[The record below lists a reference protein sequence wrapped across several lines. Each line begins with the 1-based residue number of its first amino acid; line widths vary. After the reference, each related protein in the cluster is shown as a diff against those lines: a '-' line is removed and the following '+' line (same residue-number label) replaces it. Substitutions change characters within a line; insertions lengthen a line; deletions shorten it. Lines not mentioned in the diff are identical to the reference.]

1 MLNTAFKRQ
10 VLVGFTVTLI
20 IALISAITSCLS
32 ILSTRKSDAWQ
43 SHTYEVINNIQDLDL
58 KILTTET
65 AMRGYIL
72 TGSDKFLGPYNQHVS
87 KIIPEVESL
96 RELVSDNTKQSH
108 SMDSLAAVVRLKVAA
123 MQTNLDLYRES
134 KRITPELLGTAEKG
148 RIYKEQILQLIEKL
162 VKEER
167 HLLHERTLTSDLN
180 SKRTIAIVII
190 SSLTIFGLVLYL
202 LTLIRKTFDFQK
214 RVEEQ
219 VKERNERLAQLS
231 FDNEQKNKLMQALR
245 KVNDLMF
252 KTQELDSLANNILHE
267 VCRYTKATIGLMYF
281 SDENQELSI
290 KASFAGKNNYNNQ
303 RLKIGEGLVGQV
315 AKDGQISIIRNLPE
329 GYLKVRSGLGETSPT
344 QLFLIP
350 VRHNEETIA
359 IFELGYIN
367 QPDEDSILFLE
378 SLAASIGVGL
388 NSAMSKMMLRQL
400 FDKLQAQSEE
410 LESQQEELLTTNEE
424 LVHKSEQLQASEE
437 ELKIQQEELQQTN
450 AELEE
455 KAQQLEEK
463 NLAINQV
470 KEAVSMKAEE
480 LEASSRYKSEFLA
493 NMSHELRTPLNS
505 ILILARI
512 LKENKPSNLNEDQ
525 IKYAGVI
532 HNAGADLLN
541 LINDILDLSKIES
554 GKVELT
560 IENVSPASVC
570 RNMELLFSEI
580 ANSKR
585 IHFNTSISND
595 VPGVFRT
602 DGGRVEQIIKNLLSN
617 AFKFTPEAGSIDLK
631 VDVVS
636 AAQTLYSANLRNSAS
651 AILAFSISDTGIGIP
666 DEKQKLIFEAFQQA
680 DGSTSRKY
688 GGTGLGLSIS
698 KELAALLGGEIQLSS
713 EPGNGSKFTLYL
725 PVTETDA
732 LTARASL
739 VDEPLSISNNPE
751 AQTETPGISEPHT
764 LLIVEDDFMFA
775 KLLENYAIQ
784 KGYKPVLAHDGKTA
798 LSIARAEVPH
808 AIILDI
814 FLPDTDGWAIL
825 KTLKADP
832 LTHNI
837 PVHMMSSG
845 ENNPDRAHEE
855 GAVGFLKKPIESNA
869 LNEAFELLEHA
880 QLNNFKSVLI
890 IEDQELQSEV
900 VKAQLSSRGI
910 DVSQAFNGQQAM
922 ELLEQ
927 QSFDC
932 IILDLNLPDIS
943 GMELL
948 DKIKN
953 IPALVHIPVVINTAM
968 ELDQEKMTR
977 IMRYSEAMVLKSN
990 KSNERLMDE
999 VSLFI
1004 NKLQQQSNFV
1014 APAEPLRK
1022 PKPTNQEKVLKGK
1035 TILITDD
1042 DMRNIFALSTA
1053 LHEFEMQIVIANNG
1067 REAIDKL
1074 SSTPSIDLILMDIMM
1089 PEMDGYEAIRQIRK
1103 DENYSKLPII
1113 ALTAKAMKN
1122 DRQKCIDAGAS
1133 DYISKPVDIDKLL
1146 SLMRVWLS

>member
-10 VLVGFTVTLI
+10 VLVGFTITMVF
-20 IALISAITSCLS
+20 ALISAVTSCLS
-32 ILSTRKSDAWQ
+32 VLSTRESDTWE
-43 SHTYEVINNIQDLDL
+43 SHTYEVINKIQDLDL
-58 KILTTET
+58 KIVTAET
-65 AMRGYIL
+65 AMRGYML
-72 TGSDKFLGPYNQHVS
+72 TGSEKFLGPYNKHAADIV
-87 KIIPEVESL
+87 PAVDSL
-96 RELVSDNTKQSH
+96 RELVADNTKQLRG
-108 SMDSLAAVVRLKVAA
+108 MDTLANYVRLKVGA
-123 MQTNLDLYRES
+123 MQSNINLYRET
-134 KRITPELLGTAEKG
+134 KRITPELLGNAEKG
-148 RIYKEQILQLIEKL
+148 RIYKEKILAGIEQL

-167 HLLHERTLTSDLN
+167 RLLQERTDESERN
-180 SKRTIAIVII
+180 SKRTIAIVVI

-202 LTLIRKTFDFQK
+202 LTLIQKTFDFQK

-231 FDNEQKNKLMQALR
+231 YDNDQKNKLIVALG
-245 KVNDLMF
+245 KLNDLMF
-252 KTQELDSLANNILHE
+252 GTQELDELANNILQE
-267 VCRYTKATIGLMYF
+267 VCRYTKASVGALYF
-281 SDENQELSI
+281 NTDNEELVV
-290 KASFAGKNNYNNQ
+290 KASFAASVDYKKS
-303 RLKIGEGLVGQV
+303 RVKIGEGLLGQAAV
-315 AKDGQISIIRNLPE
+315 NGEINLIKDLPDD
-329 GYLKVRSGLGETSPT
+329 YLKVSSGLGEAKPR
-344 QLFLIP
+344 QLYLIP
-350 VRHNEETIA
+350 ALHNQETIA
-359 IFELGYIN
+359 VFELGYIN
-367 QPDEDSILFLE
+367 PPDEDGTLFLE
-378 SLAASIGVGL
+378 SLRTHIGVAL
-388 NSAMSKMMLRQL
+388 NSALAKVMLRQL
-400 FDKLQAQSEE
+400 YDKLQAQSEE

-463 NLAINQV
+463 NLAINQA
-470 KEAVSMKAEE
+470 KEAVSIKAEE

-512 LKENKPSNLNEDQ
+512 LKENKPLNLTEDQ

-554 GKVELT
+554 GKVELML
-560 IENVSPASVC
+560 ENVSPASVC

-580 ANSKR
+580 ANSKH
-585 IHFNTSISND
+585 IHFNTTLGPE
-595 VPGVFRT
+595 VPVVFRS
-602 DGGRVEQIIKNLLSN
+602 DGSRVEQIIKNLLSN
-617 AFKFTPEAGSIDLK
+617 AFKFTPENGSINLK

-636 AAQTLYSANLRNSAS
+636 AEQLFYSSKLRNTGS

-713 EPGNGSKFTLYL
+713 EPGKGSKFTLYL
-725 PVTETDA
+725 PATVGAIE
-732 LTARASL
+732 
-739 VDEPLSISNNPE
+739 NPE
-751 AQTETPGISEPHT
+751 VVEEQSATTSGSPKRQAETSPVPAPHT
-764 LLIVEDDFMFA
+764 LLIVEDDHMFA

-784 KGYKPVLAHDGKTA
+784 KGYKPLLAHDGKTA
-798 LSIARAEVPH
+798 LEIARTQLPH

-814 FLPDTDGWAIL
+814 LLPDMDGWAIL
-825 KTLKADP
+825 KTLKSEA
-832 LTHNI
+832 LTRNI

-845 ENNPDRAHEE
+845 ENSPARAHEE
-855 GAVGFLKKPIESNA
+855 GAVGFLKKPVEHTA

-880 QLNNFKSVLI
+880 QINNFKSVLI
-890 IEDQELQSEV
+890 IEDQELQSEA
-900 VKAQLSSRGI
+900 VKAQLTARGI
-910 DVSQAFNGQQAM
+910 EVSQAFDGEQAM
-922 ELLEQ
+922 QLLEKHN
-927 QSFDC
+927 FDC

-943 GMELL
+943 GMDLL

-953 IPALVHIPVVINTAM
+953 IPELSHIPVVINTAM

-999 VSLFI
+999 VTLFI
-1004 NKLQQQSNFV
+1004 NKLQQQHKRV
-1014 APAEPLRK
+1014 IPADETRK
-1022 PKPTNQEKVLKGK
+1022 TKATNQEKVLKGK

-1053 LHEFEMQIVIANNG
+1053 LHEYDMEIVIANNG
-1067 REAIDKL
+1067 REAIEKL
-1074 SSTPSIDLILMDIMM
+1074 ASTPNIDLILMDIMM
-1089 PEMDGYEAIRQIRK
+1089 PEMDGYEAIQRIREDK
-1103 DENYSKLPII
+1103 QYEKMPII

>member
-10 VLVGFTVTLI
+10 VLVGFTITLI
-20 IALISAITSCLS
+20 FALISAITSCLS
-32 ILSTRKSDAWQ
+32 VLSTRKSDAWQ
-43 SHTYEVINNIQDLDL
+43 SHTYEVINKIQDLDL
-58 KILTTET
+58 KIVTAET
-65 AMRGYIL
+65 AMRGYML
-72 TGSDKFLGPYNQHVS
+72 TGSEKFLSPYNQHAS
-87 KIIPEVESL
+87 KIIPAVDSL
-96 RELVSDNTKQSH
+96 RDLVSDNPKQVR
-108 SMDSLAAVVRLKVAA
+108 SMDSIATTVRLKVAG
-123 MQTNLDLYRES
+123 MQANLDLYRETH
-134 KRITPELLGTAEKG
+134 KITPELLGTAEKG
-148 RIYKEQILQLIEKL
+148 RIHKEKILAGIEKL
-162 VKEER
+162 VAEEQD
-167 HLLHERTLTSDLN
+167 LLHKRTVASDQN
-180 SKRTIAIVII
+180 SKRTIAIVVI

-245 KVNDLMF
+245 KVNELMF
-252 KTQELDSLANNILHE
+252 GTQELNNLASNILQE
-267 VCRYTKATIGLMYF
+267 VCRYTKATVGLMYF
-281 SDENQELSI
+281 SDENHELSI
-290 KASFAGKNNYNNQ
+290 KASFAGPNNHSNP
-303 RLKIGEGLVGQV
+303 KIKLGEGMVGQA
-315 AKDGQISIIRNLPE
+315 AKDGQLSIIRNLPDH
-329 GYLKVRSGLGETSPT
+329 YLKVRSGIGESKPT
-344 QLFLIP
+344 QLYLIP
-350 VRHNEETIA
+350 VRHNQDTIA
-359 IFELGYIN
+359 IFELGFIN
-367 QPDEDSILFLE
+367 EPDEDSMLFLE

-388 NSAMSKMMLRQL
+388 NSAMSQVMLRQL
-400 FDKLQAQSEE
+400 YDRLQAQREE

-424 LVHKSEQLQASEE
+424 LVYKSEQLQASEE

-450 AELEE
+450 AELHE
-455 KAQQLEEK
+455 KAHQLEEK
-463 NLAINQV
+463 NLAINQA

-512 LKENKPSNLNEDQ
+512 LKENKPLNLTEDQ

-554 GKVELT
+554 GKVEL
-560 IENVSPASVC
+560 IQENVSPASVC

-580 ANSKR
+580 ANSKH
-585 IHFNTSISND
+585 IHFNTTIAPD
-595 VPGVFRT
+595 VPQAFQS
-602 DGGRVEQIIKNLLSN
+602 DAGRVEQIIKNLLSN
-617 AFKFTPEAGSIDLK
+617 AFKFTPEDGSINLQ
-631 VDVVS
+631 VELAS
-636 AAQTLYSANLRNSAS
+636 AAQGFYSAKLSGS
-651 AILAFSISDTGIGIP
+651 ESPILAFSISDTGIGIP

-713 EPGNGSKFTLYL
+713 EAGKGSRFTLYL
-725 PVTETDA
+725 PA
-732 LTARASL
+732 HATAVS
-739 VDEPLSISNNPE
+739 SSNNAAVNITQIQGTQP
-751 AQTETPGISEPHT
+751 APMHSSPHT
-764 LLIVEDDFMFA
+764 LLIVEDDLMFA
-775 KLLENYAIQ
+775 KLLEQYAIQ
-784 KGYKPVLAHDGKTA
+784 KGYQPLLAHDGRTA
-798 LSIARAEVPH
+798 LSIARAELPH

-832 LTHNI
+832 VTRDI

-845 ENNPDRAHEE
+845 ENNPDRAQKE
-855 GAVGFLKKPIESNA
+855 GAIGFLKKPIERTA

-890 IEDQELQSEV
+890 IEDQELQSEI
-900 VKAQLSSRGI
+900 VKAQLTSRGI
-910 DVSQAFNGQQAM
+910 EVSQAFDGQQAM
-922 ELLEQ
+922 ALLQ
-927 QSFDC
+927 QQHFDC

-953 IPALVHIPVVINTAM
+953 IPELAQIPVVINTAM
-968 ELDQEKMTR
+968 ELDQDKMTK

-1004 NKLQQQSNFV
+1004 NKLQQQSKAT
-1014 APAEPLRK
+1014 APAKAPDK

-1053 LHEFEMQIVIANNG
+1053 LHEYDMEIVIANNG
-1067 REAIDKL
+1067 RKAIEKL
-1074 SSTPSIDLILMDIMM
+1074 SSTPHVDLILMDIMM
-1089 PEMDGYEAIRQIRK
+1089 PEMDGYEAISRIRK
-1103 DENYSKLPII
+1103 DEHYGKTPII

-1122 DRQKCIDAGAS
+1122 DRQKCLDAGAS

>member
-10 VLVGFTVTLI
+10 VLVGFTITLI

-32 ILSTRKSDAWQ
+32 VLSTRKSDAWQ
-43 SHTYEVINNIQDLDL
+43 SHTYEVINKIQDLDL
-58 KILTTET
+58 KIVTAET
-65 AMRGYIL
+65 AMRGYML
-72 TGSDKFLGPYNQHVS
+72 TGSEKFLSPYHQHAS
-87 KIIPEVESL
+87 KIIPAVDSL
-96 RELVSDNTKQSH
+96 RDLMSDNPKQLR
-108 SMDSLAAVVRLKVAA
+108 SMDSLAAAVRLKVAA
-123 MQTNLDLYRES
+123 MQTNLDLYRAS
-134 KRITPELLGTAEKG
+134 QKITPELLGTAEKG
-148 RIYKEQILQLIEKL
+148 RIYKEKILAGIEKL
-162 VKEER
+162 VAEER
-167 HLLHERTLTSDLN
+167 RLLHERTLNSDQN
-180 SKRTIAIVII
+180 SKRTIAIVVI

-245 KVNDLMF
+245 KVNELMF
-252 KTQELDSLANNILHE
+252 GTQELDNLASNILQE
-267 VCRYTKATIGLMYF
+267 VCRYTKATVGLMYF
-281 SDENQELSI
+281 SDENHELTV
-290 KASFAGKNNYNNQ
+290 KASFAGTNNYSKPKI
-303 RLKIGEGLVGQV
+303 KIGEGLVGQA
-315 AKDGQISIIRNLPE
+315 AKDGQLSIIRNLPDD
-329 GYLKVRSGLGETSPT
+329 YLKVRSGLGESKPS
-344 QLFLIP
+344 QLYLIP
-350 VRHNEETIA
+350 VRHNQDTIA
-359 IFELGYIN
+359 IFELGFIN
-367 QPDEDSILFLE
+367 PPDEDSMLFLE
-378 SLAASIGVGL
+378 SLAANIGVSL
-388 NSAMSKMMLRQL
+388 NSAMSQVMLRQL
-400 FDKLQAQSEE
+400 YDRLQAQREE

-424 LVHKSEQLQASEE
+424 LVYKSEQLQASEE

-450 AELEE
+450 AELHE
-455 KAQQLEEK
+455 KAHQLEEK

-512 LKENKPSNLNEDQ
+512 LKENKPSNLTEDQ

-554 GKVELT
+554 GKVEL
-560 IENVSPASVC
+560 IQENVSPASVC

-580 ANSKR
+580 ANSKH
-585 IHFNTSISND
+585 IHFNTTIGPD
-595 VPGVFRT
+595 VPEAFQS
-602 DGGRVEQIIKNLLSN
+602 DAGRVEQIIKNLLSN
-617 AFKFTPEAGSIDLK
+617 AFKFTPEDGSIDLQ
-631 VDVVS
+631 VELAS
-636 AAQTLYSANLRNSAS
+636 AAQGFYSAKLSGS
-651 AILAFSISDTGIGIP
+651 ESPILAFSISDTGIGIP

-713 EPGNGSKFTLYL
+713 EAGKGSRFTLYL
-725 PVTETDA
+725 PAHATAVT
-732 LTARASL
+732 S
-739 VDEPLSISNNPE
+739 SNN
-751 AQTETPGISEPHT
+751 AAVNITQIQNTPSAPMHSGAHT
-764 LLIVEDDFMFA
+764 LLIVEDDLMFA
-775 KLLENYAIQ
+775 KLLEQYAIQ
-784 KGYKPVLAHDGKTA
+784 KGYQPLLAHDGKTA
-798 LSIARAEVPH
+798 LSIARAELPH

-832 LTHNI
+832 VTRDI

-845 ENNPDRAHEE
+845 ENNSDRAQKE
-855 GAVGFLKKPIESNA
+855 GAIGFLKKPIERTA

-880 QLNNFKSVLI
+880 QLHNFKSVLI
-890 IEDQELQSEV
+890 IEDQELQSEI
-900 VKAQLSSRGI
+900 VKAQLTSRGI
-910 DVSQAFNGQQAM
+910 EVSQAFDGQQAM
-922 ELLEQ
+922 ALLQQ

-953 IPALVHIPVVINTAM
+953 IPELAHIPVVINTAM
-968 ELDQEKMTR
+968 ELDQEKMTQ

-1004 NKLQQQSNFV
+1004 NKLQQQSKAT
-1014 APAEPLRK
+1014 APAEPPSK

-1053 LHEFEMQIVIANNG
+1053 LHEYDMEIVIANNG
-1067 REAIDKL
+1067 REAIEKL
-1074 SSTPSIDLILMDIMM
+1074 SSTPHIDLILMDIMM
-1089 PEMDGYEAIRQIRK
+1089 PEMDGYEAIGRIRK
-1103 DENYSKLPII
+1103 DEHYGKTPII

-1122 DRQKCIDAGAS
+1122 DKQKCLDAGAS

>member
-10 VLVGFTVTLI
+10 VLVGFTITLVF
-20 IALISAITSCLS
+20 ALISAITSCLS
-32 ILSTRKSDAWQ
+32 VLSTRKSDAWQ
-43 SHTYEVINNIQDLDL
+43 SHTYEVINKIQDLDI
-58 KILTTET
+58 KIVTAET
-65 AMRGYIL
+65 SMRGYML
-72 TGSDKFLGPYNQHVS
+72 TGSEKFLNPYNQHAS
-87 KIIPEVESL
+87 KIILAVDSL
-96 RELVSDNTKQSH
+96 RDLVSDNPQQLR
-108 SMDSLAAVVRLKVAA
+108 SMDSLAATVRLKVAA
-123 MQTNLDLYRES
+123 MQANLDLYRETH
-134 KRITPELLGTAEKG
+134 KITPELLGTAEKG
-148 RIYKEQILQLIEKL
+148 RIYKEKILAGIEKL
-162 VKEER
+162 VAEER
-167 HLLHERTLTSDLN
+167 RLLHERTVTSDQN
-180 SKRTIAIVII
+180 SKRTIAIVVI

-245 KVNDLMF
+245 KVNELMF
-252 KTQELDSLANNILHE
+252 GTQELDNLANNILQE
-267 VCRYTKATIGLMYF
+267 ICRYTRATVGLMYF
-281 SDENQELSI
+281 SDENHELSI
-290 KASFAGKNNYNNQ
+290 KASFASPNNHSTP
-303 RLKIGEGLVGQV
+303 KIKLGEGLVGQA
-315 AKDGQISIIRNLPE
+315 AKDGQLSIIRNLPDD
-329 GYLKVRSGLGETSPT
+329 YLKVRSGLGESKPT
-344 QLFLIP
+344 QLYLIP
-350 VRHNEETIA
+350 VRHNQDTIA
-359 IFELGYIN
+359 LFELGFIN
-367 QPDEDSILFLE
+367 QPDEDSMLFLE

-388 NSAMSKMMLRQL
+388 NSAISQVMLRQL
-400 FDKLQAQSEE
+400 YDKLQAQSEE

-424 LVHKSEQLQASEE
+424 LVYKSEQLQASEE

-450 AELEE
+450 AELQE
-455 KAQQLEEK
+455 KAHQLEEK
-463 NLAINQV
+463 NLAINQA

-512 LKENKPSNLNEDQ
+512 LKENKPSNLTQDQ

-532 HNAGADLLN
+532 HTAGADLLN

-554 GKVELT
+554 GKVEL
-560 IENVSPASVC
+560 IQENVSPASIC

-580 ANSKR
+580 ANSKH
-585 IHFNTSISND
+585 IHFNTSISTV
-595 VPGVFRT
+595 VPKVFRS

-617 AFKFTPEAGSIDLK
+617 AFKFTPEHGSIALK
-631 VDVVS
+631 VDVAS
-636 AAQTLYSANLRNSAS
+636 TTHGFYSSKLKSDPS
-651 AILAFSISDTGIGIP
+651 QILAFSISDTGIGIP
-666 DEKQKLIFEAFQQA
+666 EEKQKLIFEAFQQA
-680 DGSTSRKY
+680 DGATNRKY

-713 EPGNGSKFTLYL
+713 EPGKGSKFTLYL
-725 PVTETDA
+725 PAHATASTTSDDTQSAITQTQETQPEPT
-732 LTARASL
+732 TA
-739 VDEPLSISNNPE
+739 
-751 AQTETPGISEPHT
+751 SEPHT
-764 LLIVEDDFMFA
+764 LLIVEDDVMFA
-775 KLLENYAIQ
+775 KLLEQYAIQ
-784 KGYKPVLAHDGKTA
+784 KGYQPLLAHDGETA
-798 LSIARAEVPH
+798 LSIARTEVPH

-825 KTLKADP
+825 KTLKADSV
-832 LTHNI
+832 TRDI

-845 ENNPDRAHEE
+845 ENNSDRAQKE
-855 GAVGFLKKPIESNA
+855 GAIGFLKKPVERTA
-869 LNEAFELLEHA
+869 LNEAFELLEHE

-890 IEDQELQSEV
+890 IEDQELQSEI
-900 VKAQLSSRGI
+900 VKAQLTSRGI
-910 DVSQAFNGQQAM
+910 EVSQAFDGQQAM
-922 ELLEQ
+922 ELLEK

-953 IPALVHIPVVINTAM
+953 IPELAHIPVVINTAM
-968 ELDQEKMTR
+968 ELDQEKMTQ

-999 VSLFI
+999 VNLFI
-1004 NKLQQQSNFV
+1004 NKLQQSKSAV
-1014 APAEPLRK
+1014 PDEAARK

-1042 DMRNIFALSTA
+1042 DMRNIFALSSA
-1053 LHEFEMQIVIANNG
+1053 LHEYDMEIVIANNG
-1067 REAIDKL
+1067 REALEKL
-1074 SSTPSIDLILMDIMM
+1074 SSTPHIDLILMDIMM
-1089 PEMDGYEAIRQIRK
+1089 PEMDGYEAISRIRQNEHYGK
-1103 DENYSKLPII
+1103 TPII

-1122 DRQKCIDAGAS
+1122 DRQKCLDAGAS

>member
-10 VLVGFTVTLI
+10 VLVGFTITLI
-20 IALISAITSCLS
+20 FALISAITSCLS
-32 ILSTRKSDAWQ
+32 VLSTRKSDAWQ
-43 SHTYEVINNIQDLDL
+43 SHTYEVINKIQDLDL
-58 KILTTET
+58 KIVTAET
-65 AMRGYIL
+65 AMRGFML
-72 TGSDKFLGPYNQHVS
+72 TGSEDFLHPYTQQVS
-87 KIIPEVESL
+87 TIIPAADSL
-96 RELVSDNTKQSH
+96 HDLVLDNMKQSRT
-108 SMDSLAAVVRLKVAA
+108 MDSLAAVVKLKVAA
-123 MQTNLDLYRES
+123 MQANLDLYR
-134 KRITPELLGTAEKG
+134 KVHRITPELQATAEKG
-148 RIYKEQILQLIEKL
+148 RIYKEKIVQYIEML

-167 HLLHERTLTSDLN
+167 RLLHERKVASDLN

-252 KTQELDSLANNILHE
+252 GTLELENLANNILHE
-267 VCRYTKATIGLMYF
+267 VCRYTKAAVGLVYF
-281 SDENQELSI
+281 SDDDHKLAI
-290 KASFAGKNNYNNQ
+290 KASFAGTNSYSKQ
-303 RLKIGEGLVGQV
+303 RLKIGEGLVGQA
-315 AKDGQISIIRNLPE
+315 AKDGQITVINDLPE
-329 GYLKVRSGLGETSPT
+329 GYLKVQSGLGETSPT
-344 QLFLIP
+344 QLYLIP
-350 VRHNEETIA
+350 ITHNQETIA
-359 IFELGYIN
+359 VFELGYVN

-378 SLAASIGVGL
+378 SLASNIGVGL

-463 NLAINQV
+463 NLAINQA

-512 LKENKPSNLNEDQ
+512 LKENKPSNLNADQ

-560 IENVSPASVC
+560 LENIRPTSVC
-570 RNMELLFSEI
+570 KNMELLFSEI
-580 ANSKR
+580 ANSKH
-585 IHFNTSISND
+585 IHFNTAIGAE
-595 VPGVFRT
+595 VPDVFRS

-617 AFKFTPEAGSIDLK
+617 AFKFTPEGGRIDLK

-636 AAQTLYSANLRNSAS
+636 TKEMLYSTKLKNSQS
-651 AILAFSISDTGIGIP
+651 AILAFSIFDTGIGIP

-713 EPGNGSKFTLYL
+713 EPGKGSSFTLYL
-725 PVTETDA
+725 PATITATTTGNAKLEET
-732 LTARASL
+732 
-739 VDEPLSISNNPE
+739 PLSISDSQGFQHEQSNVP
-751 AQTETPGISEPHT
+751 EPHS
-764 LLIVEDDFMFA
+764 LLIVEDDIMFA
-775 KLLENYAIQ
+775 KLLENYAIK
-784 KGYKPVLAHDGKTA
+784 KGYKPLLAHDGKTA
-798 LSIARAEVPH
+798 LNIARTEVPH

-814 FLPDTDGWAIL
+814 FLPDMDGWAIL

-855 GAVGFLKKPIESNA
+855 GAVGFLKKPIESQA

-890 IEDQELQSEV
+890 IEDQELQSEA
-900 VKAQLSSRGI
+900 VKSQLTSRGI
-910 DVSQAFNGQQAM
+910 EVSQAFNGQQALD
-922 ELLEQ
+922 LLQ
-927 QSFDC
+927 VQSFDC

-953 IPALVHIPVVINTAM
+953 IPETAHIPVVINTAM

-1004 NKLQQQSNFV
+1004 NKLQQQSKFV
-1014 APAEPLRK
+1014 PPAEPLRK
-1022 PKPTNQEKVLKGK
+1022 GTSTNQEKVLKGK

-1053 LHEFEMQIVIANNG
+1053 LHEFDMEIVIANNG

-1074 SSTPSIDLILMDIMM
+1074 TSTPNIDLILMDIMM

-1103 DENYSKLPII
+1103 NENYGKLPII